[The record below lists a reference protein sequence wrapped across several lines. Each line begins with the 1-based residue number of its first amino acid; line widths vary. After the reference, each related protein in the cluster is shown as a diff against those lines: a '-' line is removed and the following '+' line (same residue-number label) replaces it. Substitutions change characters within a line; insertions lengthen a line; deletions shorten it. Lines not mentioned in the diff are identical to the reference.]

1 MDSRLMDLKRFCAS
15 YACGKTKAYEL
26 IAAGE
31 IEAVKIGGATR
42 ITTES
47 AERWLKRLPRKE

>member
-1 MDSRLMDLKRFCAS
+1 MDGHLISLKRFCAL

-31 IEAVKIGGATR
+31 IEAVKIGGSTR
-42 ITTES
+42 IVTES
-47 AERWLKRLPRKE
+47 AEQWFRRLPRKS

>member
-1 MDSRLMDLKRFCAS
+1 MESHFMSLKQFCAL

-26 IAAGE
+26 IAAAE

-42 ITTES
+42 IVTES
-47 AERWLKRLPRKE
+47 AKRWAARLPRMT